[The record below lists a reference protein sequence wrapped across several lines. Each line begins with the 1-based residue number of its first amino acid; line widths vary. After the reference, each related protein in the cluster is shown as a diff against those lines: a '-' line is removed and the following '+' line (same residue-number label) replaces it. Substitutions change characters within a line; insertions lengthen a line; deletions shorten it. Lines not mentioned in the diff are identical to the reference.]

1 MHEFTF
7 EGSGIRSEQQGNE
20 VLLLARPHTHVKCG
34 PCHFGVYLTHR
45 LVTPWP
51 THPSQL
57 HTGLVLPFTHAPSLL
72 EDTQS
77 HLPVTSRPSCTTTVI
92 FIISSYFMK
101 KILENKSTC
110 LSLISKK
117 PLKYIY
123 FIFKSKLRNY
133 LWRLILTWFCRTQ
146 KMATKV

>member
-7 EGSGIRSEQQGNE
+7 EGSGIRSEQQRNE

-57 HTGLVLPFTHAPSLL
+57 HTGLVLPFTHAPASWK
-72 EDTQS
+72 T
-77 HLPVTSRPSCTTTVI
+77 
-92 FIISSYFMK
+92 
-101 KILENKSTC
+101 
-110 LSLISKK
+110 LSLISLSLLDLHVPLLWYLSYLLISWRKYLRISPHASHWYPKK